1 MDFGWGL
8 TPMYAAGVGVVV
20 MAAFSFGRKDARVQV
35 PRWPLA
41 WFGLLAV
48 ACAAVALLHGVTMPA
63 GPSWVPTQSLG
74 RVAGVSFLV
83 AALGLASLGSK
94 AWGRAEVLRAEN
106 PRGLD
111 EAVAALRSGQAPG
124 WGVYRGRL
132 AASQQVTSP
141 GGVVCAFYEAELR
154 AVSTDGSKG
163 PLLSVERGYA
173 PRVTLCGARVEVGV
187 EFSPKVLLAPVRV
200 RRCGQR
206 PEAPCVL
213 LTEERPDE
221 AALSYERVG
230 KLGEE
235 CLVVGEL
242 CEDAEGTY
250 VLRGREGGPAM
261 VVLGNAGPGT
271 GAVLARRAWSLF
283 TAAGALT
290 VAAAWVFAG

>member
-1 MDFGWGL
+1 MDFRWVL
-8 TPMYAAGVGVVV
+8 TPMYAAGVGVLV
-20 MAAFSFGRKDARVQV
+20 MAAFSVGRKDARAHG

-48 ACAAVALLHGVTMPA
+48 ACAAVALSGGVTVPA
-63 GPSWVPTQSLG
+63 WVPTESLG
-74 RVAGVSFLV
+74 RAAGVSLLV
-83 AALGLASLGSK
+83 AAVGLASLGSR
-94 AWGRAEVLRAEN
+94 AWGRAEGLRAGT
-106 PRGLD
+106 PRELD
-111 EAVAALRSGQAPG
+111 DAVAALRAGQAPG
-124 WGVYRGRL
+124 WGAYRGRL

-154 AVSTDGSKG
+154 GVSADGSKG

-173 PRVTLCGARVEVGV
+173 PVVTLRGARVEVGV
-187 EFSPKVLLAPVRV
+187 EFSPRLLLAPVRV

-206 PEAPCVL
+206 PDPCVL
-213 LTEERPDE
+213 VTESRPEE

-230 KLGEE
+230 KPGEE

-261 VVLGNAGPGT
+261 VVLGKEGLGT

>member
-1 MDFGWGL
+1 MDFGWVL

-20 MAAFSFGRKDARVQV
+20 VAAFSFGRKDARAYV

-41 WFGLLAV
+41 WFGLLAL
-48 ACAAVALLHGVTMPA
+48 ACAGVALLNGMTVPTWPA
-63 GPSWVPTQSLG
+63 WVPTQSLG
-74 RVAGVSFLV
+74 RAAGVSFLV
-83 AALGLASLGSK
+83 AALGLTSLGSR
-94 AWGRAEVLRAEN
+94 AWGRADALRAEN
-106 PRGLD
+106 PLSLD
-111 EAVAALRSGQAPG
+111 EAVEALRLGLASG
-124 WGVYRGRL
+124 WGTYRGRL

-154 AVSTDGSKG
+154 GVSEDGSKG

-187 EFSPKVLLAPVRV
+187 EFSPKLLLAPVRV

-206 PEAPCVL
+206 PGASCVL
-213 LTEERPDE
+213 LTEARPEE

-230 KLGEE
+230 KPGEE

-261 VVLGNAGPGT
+261 VVLGNVGAGT